1 MVNTRQDYETTYLQE
16 IRYITIPISEIF
28 ETKGNRFDASVYCTE
43 GRTARIKL
51 EKGKFELVDL
61 SPKGNLVEQCLY
73 PNRFKRI
80 YVDKKV
86 GLDFLLPSQINEVY
100 PKPDKYISPKTEV
113 NIDGLKVKKFNLLLT
128 RSGTIGNL
136 TFVSDT
142 LEDKIFSDDVIRI
155 SFNDVEDAGYVYAFL
170 RSKTGQNILTT
181 NNYGAVVQHIEP
193 SHLAEIKIPN
203 PPKTIKAK
211 INKPILDSFKL
222 RDESNELIDKA
233 QQALIQELKLPPLY
247 ELPQKVFGDNA
258 DITTYT
264 VPASKL
270 NNRFD
275 GSYHIP
281 IADAIVSHISKYAT
295 DVVSIGNEQISRA
308 VVLPGRFKRI
318 YVEESNGIP
327 FFGGK
332 QIYELT
338 PSNVKYLSK
347 AHHSKR
353 VKEQL
358 ELKENMV
365 LITCSGTIGKVVIV
379 PKHWEGWAAN
389 QHILRIVPTNN
400 DIAGYIYAWLD
411 TDYGAA
417 LIKKHTYGAVVD
429 EIDDRQLSE
438 VPIPFVE
445 EEKQRQINSLVL
457 EANKKRYEAFLLEQE
472 AISIINSQ
480 VLN

>member
-1 MVNTRQDYETTYLQE
+1 MVNTQQDYETTYLQE
-16 IRYITIPISEIF
+16 IKHITIPILEIF
-28 ETKGNRFDASVYCTE
+28 ETMGNRLDASVYCTA
-43 GRTARIKL
+43 GRTTRQLIQQYHGDSKPLAGINGFVTAYHR
-51 EKGKFELVDL
+51 
-61 SPKGNLVEQCLY
+61 P
-73 PNRFKRI
+73 RFKRI
-80 YVDKKV
+80 FVEKSN
-86 GLDFLLPSQINEVY
+86 LPIFQPSQIGDVY
-100 PKPDKYISPKTEV
+100 PKPELFISDKTDTKIEQLRIHKGQILVTC
-113 NIDGLKVKKFNLLLT
+113 
-128 RSGTIGNL
+128 SGTIGK
-136 TFVSDT
+136 TSFVSDT
-142 LEDKIFSDDVIRI
+142 LDNKIFSHDLLRL
-155 SFNDVEDAGYVYAFL
+155 NPVESDDAGYIYAFL
-170 RSKTGQNILTT
+170 CSKYGQALLTT

-193 SHLAEIKIPN
+193 SHLAEVKIPN
-203 PPKTIKAK
+203 PPKSIKTK
-211 INKPILDSFKL
+211 INKLIIDSFKL

-247 ELPQKVFGDNA
+247 ELPQKVFGDNS
-258 DITTYT
+258 DVTTYT

-275 GSYHIP
+275 GSYHVP

-295 DVVSIGNEQISRA
+295 DVVPMGNEQISRA
-308 VVLPGRFKRI
+308 VMLPGRFKRI

-332 QIYELT
+332 QIYELA

-365 LITCSGTIGKVVIV
+365 LITCSGTIGKAVIV

-411 TDYGAA
+411 TAYGEA

-429 EIDDRQLSE
+429 EIDDKQLSE
-438 VPIPFVE
+438 VSIPLIE
-445 EEKQRQINSLVL
+445 KEKQRQINRLIL
-457 EANKKRYEAFLLEQE
+457 EANKKRYGAYLLEQK
-472 AISIINSQ
+472 AISMINNQ
-480 VLN
+480 VLI